1 VTERAWKGGGGA
13 ASAKHASH
21 PRAPPPSL
29 RLSLTVEQGLG
40 RGVALDPELDRG
52 RGRRHGGDPGP
63 GRGAADGR
71 GGRARRAESD
81 ARDRAEGGRAHGRS
95 GWLACSATPLPAPA
109 PARAPPGRRPRS
121 ARQQPRR
128 SAGGTPR
135 APRGPARRLAP
146 LLPTMATAPPPDA
159 PGPSAEPAAPLQAG
173 PVVHASGIVP
183 TLQNVVATV
192 NLDTRLDLKAI
203 ALHARNAE
211 YNPKVRE
218 GGVGGAMARRGR
230 AGAPTPPSSPPPALR
245 RRDHAH
251 PRPQDDRP
259 HLRVGQ
265 DGEREGGGRWNGGG
279 GAPSRRADP
288 APPPGLHRR
297 QVRGGGPPRGAQ
309 GEGDGERGTRWEGR
323 PPRAVPLAHAAL
335 VAPSRL
341 PLSTPKSCRS
351 SASPP
356 PLKISKCKTSSRRPT
371 SGSRCGSRVSRTRT
385 ASSARTSRS
394 SFPA

>member
-1 VTERAWKGGGGA
+1 
-13 ASAKHASH
+13 
-21 PRAPPPSL
+21 
-29 RLSLTVEQGLG
+29 
-40 RGVALDPELDRG
+40 
-52 RGRRHGGDPGP
+52 
-63 GRGAADGR
+63 
-71 GGRARRAESD
+71 
-81 ARDRAEGGRAHGRS
+81 
-95 GWLACSATPLPAPA
+95 
-109 PARAPPGRRPRS
+109 
-121 ARQQPRR
+121 
-128 SAGGTPR
+128 
-135 APRGPARRLAP
+135 
-146 LLPTMATAPPPDA
+146 MATAPPPDA

-218 GGVGGAMARRGR
+218 GGVGGAMALRGR